1 MPTQTWHNLGMT
13 QTSTTTQKSFRR
25 AALAQAIENYN
36 LAYSRGDS
44 ANTAYWERE
53 VARRSRVLDMTA

>member
-1 MPTQTWHNLGMT
+1 MIQTTATDRRAFL
-13 QTSTTTQKSFRR
+13 R

-53 VARRSRVLDMTA
+53 VARRSRVLDLTA